1 MVFVTAGMGGGI
13 GTGATPAIAQIA
25 RELDILTIGVVTL
38 SFALEGYKRATQA
51 AVGIASMKKA
61 VDT

>member
-25 RELDILTIGVVTL
+25 RELL
-38 SFALEGYKRATQA
+38 AL
-51 AVGIASMKKA
+51 
-61 VDT
+61 